1 MDEFKFYFQIGIEHI
16 LTLDA
21 MDHILFVT
29 ALCLRYLWKD
39 WRKVVILVTAF
50 TIGHSITLALSA
62 LNYLN
67 VPSAWIEF
75 LIPLTI
81 AATCINNIVQ
91 SAAAPQRRLPL
102 IYFFALFFGLIH
114 GLAFAG
120 TLLSLEG
127 REGLVSMLLAF
138 NLGIEAAQLL
148 IVLLVLFLSWVVVEL
163 MKLPR
168 LGWLRIASAVILT
181 FSLFWAYQR
190 FPYNKLTHDEKITA
204 RGSSFCRFVRCSSWS
219 EHTEQPGLQSRK
231 QV

>member
-1 MDEFKFYFQIGIEHI
+1 MQDFTFYFQLGIEHI

-21 MDHILFVT
+21 MDHILFVM

-62 LNYLN
+62 LNY
-67 VPSAWIEF
+67 VHFSSAWIEF

-81 AATCINNIVQ
+81 AATCVNNIIQ
-91 SAAAPQRRLPL
+91 PAATQQRRLPL

-120 TLLSLEG
+120 QFLSLEG
-127 REGLVSMLLAF
+127 KEGLVSHLLAF

-148 IVLLVLFLSWVVVEL
+148 LVLVVLFLSYVVVEL
-163 MKLPR
+163 LKLSR
-168 LGWLRIASAVILT
+168 LGWLRIASAVILV
-181 FSLFWAYQR
+181 FSLIWAFQR
-190 FPYNKLTHDEKITA
+190 FPYNKLTHDEKVSA
-204 RGSSFCRFVRCSSWS
+204 PGGSFSRFV
-219 EHTEQPGLQSRK
+219 
-231 QV
+231 